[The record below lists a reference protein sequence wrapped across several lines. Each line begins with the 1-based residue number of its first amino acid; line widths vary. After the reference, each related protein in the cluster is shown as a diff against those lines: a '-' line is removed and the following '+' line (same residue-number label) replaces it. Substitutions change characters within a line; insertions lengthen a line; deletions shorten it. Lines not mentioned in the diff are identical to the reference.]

1 MPTLLTK
8 LIELP
13 FRYKPWRPA
22 HIAIVLD
29 DITGLSKQPVQADDI
44 HLQAAIDWLCRA
56 QDQRL
61 GQNDQGGISAG
72 WSFEDG
78 WLPCYP
84 ETSGYIIETF
94 LAAGKLLNNPE
105 LKNRAEKIV
114 DWELS
119 IQNADGSF
127 PGHFGEA
134 GSKPVIFNTGQ
145 IMHGM
150 LAGYLNFNRDEC
162 LEAAVN
168 AGKWLLSK
176 QDDDGCWRRSVH
188 NDTPHTYNTRAAWA
202 LLRTGLIANERDL
215 VVAATK
221 NIHWALT
228 QQTPSGWFKTN
239 AFTENGLPFTHNI
252 AYAIRGILESGLLLD
267 NEEMISAAIKA
278 ATAQA
283 AQQRKDG
290 WLSGTYAD
298 NWTPK
303 ASYCCL
309 TGLAQM
315 SIIWLRLLHS
325 QGIKEM
331 EHHAELGINFVKSN
345 HRLTGKKDH
354 QDGAVAG
361 SAPIWGR
368 YSMFEYPNW
377 AAKFFADALML
388 KMAHITIPEE
398 Q

>member
-1 MPTLLTK
+1 MANK
-8 LIELP
+8 FIRFIELP

-22 HIAIVLD
+22 HLAIVFD
-29 DITGLSKQPVQADDI
+29 DLIGLSKQPVHNDEI
-44 HLQAAIDWLCRA
+44 HLKAAIDWLCRA

-61 GQNDQGGISAG
+61 NQNDRGGVSAG

-84 ETSGYIIETF
+84 ETSGYIIETL
-94 LAAGKLLNNPE
+94 LAAGKILKNSE
-105 LKNRAEKIV
+105 LKIRTEQII

-150 LAGYLNFNRDEC
+150 IAGYINFQRNEC
-162 LEAAVN
+162 LEAAVK
-168 AGKWLLSK
+168 AGKWMLLK
-176 QDDDGCWRRSVH
+176 QDEDGCWRRSVH
-188 NDTPHTYNTRAAWA
+188 NDTPHTYNTRSAWA
-202 LLRTGLIANERDL
+202 LLRTGLLANEKAL
-215 VVAATK
+215 VDAATK
-221 NIHWALT
+221 NIRWALT
-228 QQTPSGWFKTN
+228 QQTASGWFKTN
-239 AFTENGLPFTHNI
+239 AFKENSLPFTHNI
-252 AYAIRGILESGLLLD
+252 AYAIRGILESGLLLN
-267 NEEMISAAIKA
+267 NEQMIEAAIKA

-283 AQQRKDG
+283 AQQREDG

-298 NWTPK
+298 DWIAQAN
-303 ASYCCL
+303 YCCL

-315 SIIWLRLLHS
+315 SIIWQRLVQS
-325 QGIKEM
+325 QGITEM
-331 EHHAELGINFVKSN
+331 EQHAERGITYIKTN
-345 HRLTGKKDH
+345 HRITGKKDH

-361 SAPIWGR
+361 SAPVWGR

-388 KMAHITIPEE
+388 KMTHINNPESK
-398 Q
+398 

>member
-1 MPTLLTK
+1 
-8 LIELP
+8 
-13 FRYKPWRPA
+13 
-22 HIAIVLD
+22 
-29 DITGLSKQPVQADDI
+29 
-44 HLQAAIDWLCRA
+44 
-56 QDQRL
+56 
-61 GQNDQGGISAG
+61 
-72 WSFEDG
+72 
-78 WLPCYP
+78 
-84 ETSGYIIETF
+84 
-94 LAAGKLLNNPE
+94 
-105 LKNRAEKIV
+105 
-114 DWELS
+114 
-119 IQNADGSF
+119 
-127 PGHFGEA
+127 
-134 GSKPVIFNTGQ
+134 
-145 IMHGM
+145 MHGM
-150 LAGYLNFNRDEC
+150 LAGYLNFHRDEC

-176 QDDDGCWRRSVH
+176 QDEDGCWRRSVH

-215 VVAATK
+215 VVAATR

-239 AFTENGLPFTHNI
+239 AFTKNGLPFTHNI

-267 NEEMISAAIKA
+267 NEEMIHAAIKA
-278 ATAQA
+278 AKAQA
-283 AQQRKDG
+283 AQQREDG

-331 EHHAELGINFVKSN
+331 EHHAERGISFVKSN

-354 QDGAVAG
+354 QDGAIAG

-368 YSMFEYPNW
+368 YSLFEYPNW